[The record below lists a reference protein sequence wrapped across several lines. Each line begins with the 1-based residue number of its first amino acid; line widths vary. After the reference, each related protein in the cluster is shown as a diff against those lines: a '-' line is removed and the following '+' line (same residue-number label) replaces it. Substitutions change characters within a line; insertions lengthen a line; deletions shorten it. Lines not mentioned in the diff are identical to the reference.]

1 MNLVDNDSRV
11 LVTSVWKGHAAG
23 IMYQTL
29 NKNSITV
36 FEIDKK
42 FSIYSSGKAI
52 EEFNTKDDAGTY
64 ILKWIL
70 SHIED

>member
-1 MNLVDNDSRV
+1 MSLVDNDPRV

-23 IMYQTL
+23 FMYQTP
-29 NKNSITV
+29 NKDSITV
-36 FEIDKK
+36 FVIDKK
-42 FSIYSSGKAI
+42 FSISSGKTI
-52 EEFNTKDDAGTY
+52 EEFNTKEAAGTY